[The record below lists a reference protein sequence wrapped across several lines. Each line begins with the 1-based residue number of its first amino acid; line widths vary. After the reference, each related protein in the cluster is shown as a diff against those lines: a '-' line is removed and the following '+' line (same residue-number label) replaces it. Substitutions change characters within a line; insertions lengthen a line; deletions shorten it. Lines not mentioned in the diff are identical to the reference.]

1 MMGRRW
7 TVRSTRR
14 RAAAGVALM
23 MGVAVLVS
31 ATAGFSGAAA
41 STVSATVYL
50 QTMDSCHQALG
61 SAQYQIVGSGVNTT
75 KTTLAS
81 TPSTV
86 NSAGGCPLQQGNCN
100 LTLITV
106 GCVSFDGLAP
116 GTYQVHEIAT
126 PPGAGSNS
134 AGYAPCT
141 GGSACQSQ
149 TVNFTV
155 ASDGSVQGT
164 VTNVSPDG
172 QKVTYPQPLAH
183 GGVSTY
189 AGTKVDPLVTH
200 NFGLAP
206 PGSDS
211 KAPNECDADADSDDW
226 LTGTPSSHCAF
237 PEANEV
243 AAYCGSDSFQLQFP
257 WSCALAPVTGPPTP
271 TPTPVTCPSPTVST
285 YNGTTAI
292 GGTSSYFV
300 ATSATGSLIASLTWT
315 GGGTVKLFVYNNAST
330 LTLGSAVGTVS
341 PLPPLSV
348 DNLPGATYKVKVQNP
363 TGNPAPISFTLSV
376 THC

>member
-1 MMGRRW
+1 MGHW
-7 TVRSTRR
+7 KVRASRR

-23 MGVAVLVS
+23 MGIAVLVS
-31 ATAGFSGAAA
+31 ATSGFSGAAA
-41 STVSATVYL
+41 ATVSATVSL

-61 SAQYQIVGSGVNTT
+61 SAQYQIVGSGVNATVTT
-75 KTTLAS
+75 PAS

-86 NSAGGCPLQQGNCN
+86 NSAGGCPLQQGNC
-100 LTLITV
+100 LTITA
-106 GCVSFDGLAP
+106 GCVSFAGLAP
-116 GTYQVHEIAT
+116 GGYQVHETAT
-126 PPGAGSNS
+126 PPGSGSNS

-155 ASDGSVQGT
+155 GSDGSVQGT
-164 VTNVSPDG
+164 VANVSPDG
-172 QKVTYPQPLAH
+172 QTETYPQAIAH
-183 GGVSTY
+183 GGISTY
-189 AGTKVDPLVTH
+189 AGTPGDPLVTH

-226 LTGTPSSHCAF
+226 LTGTPSSHCRF
-237 PEANEV
+237 PEANEGQT
-243 AAYCGSDSFQLQFP
+243 YCGTSFQQQFP
-257 WSCALAPVTGPPTP
+257 WSCTLALVTGPPTP
-271 TPTPVTCPSPTVST
+271 TPTPVTCTSPTVASYT
-285 YNGTTAI
+285 GTTAI

-300 ATSATGSLIASLTWT
+300 ATSATGTLTASVTWT
-315 GGGTVKLFVYNNAST
+315 PGGTTVKLFVYNSAST

-348 DNLPGATYKVKVQNP
+348 VNLPAASYKVKVQNP
-363 TGNPAPISFTLSV
+363 AGNTAAISFTLSV

>member
-1 MMGRRW
+1 
-7 TVRSTRR
+7 
-14 RAAAGVALM
+14 M

-61 SAQYQIVGSGVNTT
+61 SAQYQIVEIGGSGVNTV
-75 KTTLAS
+75 TTPAS

-86 NSAGGCPLQQGNCN
+86 NSAGGCPLQQGNC
-100 LTLITV
+100 LTITA
-106 GCVSFDGLAP
+106 GCVHFDGLAP
-116 GTYQVHEIAT
+116 GTYQVHQIST
-126 PPGAGSNS
+126 VPPSGSNS

-155 ASDGSVQGT
+155 GSDGSVQGT

-183 GGVSTY
+183 GGAAAY
-189 AGTKVDPLVTH
+189 AGTPGDPLVTH

-211 KAPNECDADADSDDW
+211 KAPIECDADADSDDW
-226 LTGTPSSHCAF
+226 LTGTPSSHCGF
-237 PEANEV
+237 PEANEGQTI
-243 AAYCGSDSFQLQFP
+243 CGTPFQQQFP
-257 WSCALAPVTGPPTP
+257 WSCALALVTGPPTP
-271 TPTPVTCPSPTVST
+271 TPTPVTCTTPIVAT
-285 YNGTTAI
+285 YTGTTAI

-300 ATSATGSLIASLTWT
+300 ATSATGTLTASVTWT
-315 GGGTVKLFVYNNAST
+315 PAGTVKLFVYNNAST

-341 PLPPLSV
+341 PITLSV

-363 TGNPAPISFTLSV
+363 TGNAAPISFTLSV